1 MNSILRPLT
10 PRSRPNSLTSV
21 RLPFELTTTAH
32 GIEAARVVMMM
43 QCGGVCSIL
52 GVCSL
57 VIYAEPSVRYGH
69 ACTTD

>member
-1 MNSILRPLT
+1 MDCILRPLT
-10 PRSRPNSLTSV
+10 PGSRPNSLTTV
-21 RLPFELTTTAH
+21 RLPFELATTAH
-32 GIEAARVVMMM
+32 GIDATRVVMMM

-57 VIYAEPSVRYGH
+57 VTHAEPSVRYGH